1 MKKYFK
7 LFLGCLC
14 AVLISTAQA
23 SAEDYFVSDIIGATM
38 QDKIVTVTEN
48 EAEITYEWFADVGG
62 NYSVSFNDV
71 VVLGCN
77 VSAIVNDGYEFKIAD
92 ITKPLSMGLDSGF
105 NKIALKIEKASADA
119 VFSIGTITLTYEEDT
134 NTETIHIEANKDS
147 FTHITSGYIYYE
159 NYGSDMSEGDVIL
172 MQKSSVPEITYVI
185 NAPVDGDYAMSAV
198 LSHLGQTFTSDVNM
212 KVNGMDYPLTADTM
226 TRVKNL
232 TNASDSGLM
241 KLYNKKHAVH
251 LKKGFNTITFSAIE
265 KRNAGDLYIFFIDC
279 VDFTF
284 VNKPIEFSES
294 INTSG
299 EYTYDVSGG
308 TNTQYELEFD
318 MITSETEQALADCS
332 VSADGGSYIKLVK
345 GETVKVVSE
354 YIENGTLYGKYRLS
368 DCILV
373 KSQLSFKLD
382 SENAVVEKI
391 SLIPAISGLS
401 DIYASSDKVILLPG
415 ESADISVFA
424 TDKNG
429 YALNLNY
436 LRKNGGVTFK
446 SSDREILAVDALGC
460 VRALKPGN
468 AHITVASSDGTD
480 TKLFDVEFN
489 VYNEKYGFTLLSAEK
504 DEDYVKVRILS
515 PFGVKENAHTMVI
528 AEYDGEHL
536 SNVTVHNVEALEK
549 GQIVTCKM
557 PTSKNLFKII
567 SVNSLTDIKPVYE
580 VVTAKEG

>member
-185 NAPVDGDYAMSAV
+185 NAPVDGDYTMTAI
-198 LSHLGQTFTSDVNM
+198 LSHLGQSFTSDINM
-212 KVNGMDYPLTADTM
+212 KVNGIDYPLTADTM

-318 MITSETEQALADCS
+318 MITSETEQALADCA

-368 DCILV
+368 DRILV

-528 AEYDGEHL
+528 AEYDGELL

>member
-7 LFLGCLC
+7 LLLGCLC

-185 NAPVDGDYAMSAV
+185 NAPVDGDYTMTAI
-198 LSHLGQTFTSDVNM
+198 LSHLGQSFTSDINM
-212 KVNGMDYPLTADTM
+212 KVNGIDYPLTADTM

-318 MITSETEQALADCS
+318 MITSETEQALADCA

-368 DCILV
+368 DRILV

-528 AEYDGEHL
+528 AEYDGELL